1 MQFTE
6 GLRVVRLESTVTDS
20 EKNRTFDPTI
30 IPKTN
35 GLDPRF
41 QSDQL
46 ARTTEPVP
54 ELCSL
59 RTAWRRRPNARLH
72 CSDIHSKTDWMEE
85 EKENVLALSSTVE

>member
-1 MQFTE
+1 M
-6 GLRVVRLESTVTDS
+6 ESTVTDS

-41 QSDQL
+41 QSGQH

-54 ELCSL
+54 ERLVEEAERQVAL
-59 RTAWRRRPNARLH
+59 LRRPFENRLDGRRERESARSRLD
-72 CSDIHSKTDWMEE
+72 SRMKGLQRPKSQFTP
-85 EKENVLALSSTVE
+85 L